1 MKQAGFTLI
10 ELMIGLVIAMLCM
23 LMMLMLFKQ
32 ITQIGLNA
40 AQDAEYDAQIQ
51 TGLLVSQ
58 KFMQNAG
65 YGSGLSNDI
74 QIGTHYGHS
83 AVFWRFIPDLGTT
96 SIAYQCQGIAEKIT
110 TDGNTKLHQ
119 LILLKKTCGS
129 DPANWKN
136 GTWEEDQNIVAF
148 RSSKS
153 APIFAYNIT
162 LGKCTPYGVDKNNS
176 KGLRQMTITAKRE
189 HITGTGD
196 SIKNT
201 ICLNNIHSE

>member
-10 ELMIGLVIAMLCM
+10 ELMVGLVIAMLCM

-51 TGLLVSQ
+51 TGLLVAQ
-58 KFMQNAG
+58 KFVQNAG

-83 AVFWRFIPDLGTT
+83 AVFWRFIPNIGTT
-96 SIAYQCQGIAEKIT
+96 PITYQCQGIAEKIT

-119 LILLKKTCGS
+119 LMLLKKTCGS
-129 DPANWKN
+129 DPTNWKN

-153 APIFAYNIT
+153 EPIFAYNT
-162 LGKCTPYGVDKNNS
+162 TSGQCTPYGVDKNNS
-176 KGLRQMTITAKRE
+176 KGLQQMTISAKRE
-189 HITGTGD
+189 HITGTGS

-201 ICLNNIHSE
+201 VCLNNILS